1 MCGRFSLDTDIDILI
16 NRYKAKKLI
25 REYDSKDE
33 IFPTNLSPVI
43 INKEGKELRMMKWGF
58 MPHFSK
64 RPIINAR
71 SETVDV
77 KPTFRYSFYNRRCII
92 PATSFFEWEKVE
104 DKKIKRR
111 ISTIDEN
118 IFSMAGLYNIF
129 KDNEGIE
136 YLAFTILTTE
146 ANEKMK
152 PIHHRM
158 PVILPRDK
166 EDLWINMK
174 IKNPLALKEL
184 LIPSEHSLLI
194 E

>member
-1 MCGRFSLDTDIDILI
+1 
-16 NRYKAKKLI
+16 
-25 REYDSKDE
+25 
-33 IFPTNLSPVI
+33 
-43 INKEGKELRMMKWGF
+43 MKWGF
-58 MPHFSK
+58 MPSFAK

-71 SETVDV
+71 SETVDM

-92 PATSFFEWEKVE
+92 PATSFFEWEKVK

-111 ISTIDEN
+111 IYTTDEN

-129 KDNEGIE
+129 KDNDGIE

-146 ANEKMK
+146 ANERMK

-166 EDLWINMK
+166 EDLWINMR

-184 LIPSEHSLLI
+184 LIPYEQSLSI